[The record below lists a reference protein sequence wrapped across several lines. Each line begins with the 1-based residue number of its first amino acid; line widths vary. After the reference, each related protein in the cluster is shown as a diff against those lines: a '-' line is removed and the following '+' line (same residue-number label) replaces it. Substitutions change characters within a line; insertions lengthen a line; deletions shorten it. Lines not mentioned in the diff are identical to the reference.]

1 MIKRAYEWF
10 LELPVPIV
18 LATLWLAGAIL
29 LGLCTLGLYL
39 FWSLLRAVAGA

>member
-18 LATLWLAGAIL
+18 IVTLWLAGAIL

-39 FWSLLRAVAGA
+39 FWSLLQAVVGA